1 MLINCHYLWCGR
13 HNENYIYVHCR
24 LQQYCTYREGGKQKW
39 RLSSRT
45 CSSKE
50 DSPGSACQ
58 AFFLIFQGL
67 RFLERALTINTV
79 IAERLSTL
87 DIEQEMLA
95 KKEEQV
101 KNTIKKS
108 RALSATSPKP
118 VLNSFHLTWLI
129 VKEIE

>member
-1 MLINCHYLWCGR
+1 M
-13 HNENYIYVHCR
+13 
-24 LQQYCTYREGGKQKW
+24 
-39 RLSSRT
+39 
-45 CSSKE
+45 
-50 DSPGSACQ
+50 
-58 AFFLIFQGL
+58 
-67 RFLERALTINTV
+67 ERALTINTV

-118 VLNSFHLTWLI
+118 VLNSFHLT
-129 VKEIE
+129 